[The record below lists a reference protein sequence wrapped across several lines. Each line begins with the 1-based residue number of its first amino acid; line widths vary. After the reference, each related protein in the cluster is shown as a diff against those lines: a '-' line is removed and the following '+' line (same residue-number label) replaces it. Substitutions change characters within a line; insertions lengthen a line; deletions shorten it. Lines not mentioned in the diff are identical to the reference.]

1 MGNFL
6 NYLDDFDRKQNHK
19 LEPKYNKQIVEKIV
33 VKEPEKKSKVL
44 CLNVEVRTVDGANLV
59 IEKLQEWITKQNGEV
74 VKPIVESIKKITKPI
89 PKKVVGSPI
98 DKVRF
103 HAYDILEGMS
113 DEIDHSNIIQ
123 ESNNIN
129 TNVQQFN
136 NDQTNLETVA
146 GHASAL
152 L

>member
-6 NYLDDFDRKQNHK
+6 SYLDSFDKKIIQK
-19 LEPKYNKQIVEKIV
+19 TKKTVVENIEV
-33 VKEPEKKSKVL
+33 IEPEKKSKVL

-74 VKPIVESIKKITKPI
+74 VKPIVEKVKQPFKIPPKTVVKNPI
-89 PKKVVGSPI
+89 NELRS
-98 DKVRF
+98 
-103 HAYDILEGMS
+103 HAYNILDGMS
-113 DEIDHSNIIQ
+113 DEIDHSNLIQ
-123 ESNNIN
+123 ESNTIN

-136 NDQTNLETVA
+136 NDQPNLETVA